1 MKKDFSRD
9 NWRNE
14 YLYLIDDEYADED
27 YLPIE
32 ESDDEHEFID
42 TELLL
47 AEEEGS
53 LEEGYWHSNSL
64 SELDAIQRGTL
75 ILDDDDLESLIL
87 GYETD
92 EALLSSQYGLKDY
105 AEYEA
110 DEDYEE
116 ELSKELSEDD
126 DPAIGFLRLRD
137 IEIPDDDSSEVKRLK
152 RDIRMEALRRL
163 EESARTLSDFKNLVK
178 WYDELDANA
187 FRRWRYHEIY
197 RSGEDMPLESGETED
212 GAIFPAYM
220 SDVISRQLRKGD
232 FLDFIYCKPD
242 TIHELVTTGYI
253 IRSLKAL
260 KGKDKELFFFK
271 VLEALSS
278 VEVAE
283 MRDVSDRYIRRIWRK
298 LMDDIRRD
306 SMEAIITLNESGR
319 SLTGQE
325 RKFLTTHHDEYVLR
339 MEA

>member
-1 MKKDFSRD
+1 MGLRTMQNIKT
-9 NWRNE
+9 
-14 YLYLIDDEYADED
+14 DD
-27 YLPIE
+27 
-32 ESDDEHEFID
+32 S
-42 TELLL
+42 
-47 AEEEGS
+47 EEEFAA
-53 LEEGYWHSNSL
+53 ERDE
-64 SELDAIQRGTL
+64 
-75 ILDDDDLESLIL
+75 DDDLAMSF
-87 GYETD
+87 
-92 EALLSSQYGLKDY
+92 LK
-105 AEYEA
+105 
-110 DEDYEE
+110 
-116 ELSKELSEDD
+116 
-126 DPAIGFLRLRD
+126 LRD

-197 RSGEDMPLESGETED
+197 RSGEDMPLESGEAED

-271 VLEALSS
+271 VLVALSS